1 MIRDITLGQY
11 FPGNSPIHKIDAR
24 IKIIMTLILI
34 VAVFLASSEL
44 SFALLLAVSVTVF
57 LMSRISF
64 KTLAKGLKP
73 IVFILI
79 FTTLFQIF
87 FTRTGKLLFEWHFIR
102 IYSNGII
109 YAVKMFIRIIVLIST
124 TSVLLSYTTSPIV
137 LTDGIEGLMRPLA
150 KIKVPVH
157 DFALIM
163 SIALRFIPTL
173 LEETEKIMSAQK
185 ARGTDFSTGSLMKR
199 ARSLLAVFVP
209 LLASAVRHAFELADA
224 MICRGYRGG
233 EGRTKLNRMKM
244 KFSDVV
250 WLFLAGAVLAGV
262 IILNA
267 HPVFTLDAIFGI

>member
-11 FPGNSPIHKIDAR
+11 FPGTSPIHKIDAR
-24 IKIIMTLILI
+24 AKIIMTLLLI
-34 VAVFLASSEL
+34 IAVFVASSGFA
-44 SFALLLAVSVTVF
+44 FALLFVVSAVIF
-57 LMSRISF
+57 LMSGISA

-87 FTRTGKLLFEWHFIR
+87 FTRTGTLLLEWWIIK

-109 YAVKMFIRIIVLIST
+109 FAIKMFIRILVLITT

-137 LTDGIEGLMRPLA
+137 MTDGIEGLMTPLS
-150 KIKVPVH
+150 KIGVPVH
-157 DFALIM
+157 YFALVM

-185 ARGTDFSTGSLMKR
+185 ARGTEFSTGSLMKR
-199 ARSLLAVFVP
+199 ARALLAVFVP

-233 EGRTKLNRMKM
+233 KGRTKLNKM
-244 KFSDVV
+244 KFRFSD
-250 WLFLAGAVLAGV
+250 LFRAVLSPQPTK
-262 IILNA
+262 N
-267 HPVFTLDAIFGI
+267 P

>member
-109 YAVKMFIRIIVLIST
+109 YAAKMFIRIIVLIST

-250 WLFLAGAVLAGV
+250 WLFLTGAVLAGV

>member
-11 FPGNSPIHKIDAR
+11 FPGTSPIHKIDAR
-24 IKIIMTLILI
+24 AKIIMTLLLI
-34 VAVFLASSEL
+34 IAVFVASSGL
-44 SFALLLAVSVTVF
+44 SFALLFVVSAVIF
-57 LMSRISF
+57 LMSGISA

-87 FTRTGKLLFEWHFIR
+87 FTRTGTLLCEWWIIK

-109 YAVKMFIRIIVLIST
+109 YAIKMFVRILVLITT

-137 LTDGIEGLMRPLA
+137 MTDGIEGLMTPLS
-150 KIKVPVH
+150 KIGVPVH
-157 DFALIM
+157 DFALVM

-185 ARGTDFSTGSLMKR
+185 ARGTEFSTGSLMKR
-199 ARSLLAVFVP
+199 ARALLAVFVP

-233 EGRTKLNRMKM
+233 KGRTKLNKM
-244 KFSDVV
+244 KFKFTDFI
-250 WLFLAGAVLAGV
+250 WLLLAGGVLAGV
-262 IILNA
+262 ILLNTV
-267 HPVFTLDAIFGI
+267 PIDPLNMIFV

>member
-11 FPGNSPIHKIDAR
+11 FPGTSPIHKIDAR
-24 IKIIMTLILI
+24 AKIIMTLLLI
-34 VAVFLASSEL
+34 IAVFVASSGL
-44 SFALLLAVSVTVF
+44 SFALLFVVSAVIF
-57 LMSRISF
+57 LMSGISA

-87 FTRTGKLLFEWHFIR
+87 FTRTGTLLCEWWIIK

-109 YAVKMFIRIIVLIST
+109 YAIKMFVRILVLITT

-137 LTDGIEGLMRPLA
+137 MTDGIEGLMMPLS
-150 KIKVPVH
+150 KIGVPVH
-157 DFALIM
+157 DFALVM

-185 ARGTDFSTGSLMKR
+185 ARGTEFSTGSLMKR
-199 ARSLLAVFVP
+199 ARALLAVFVP

-233 EGRTKLNRMKM
+233 KGRTKLNKM
-244 KFSDVV
+244 KFKFTDFI
-250 WLFLAGAVLAGV
+250 WLLLAGGVLAGV
-262 IILNA
+262 ILLNTV
-267 HPVFTLDAIFGI
+267 PIDPLNMIFV

>member
-24 IKIIMTLILI
+24 AKIIMTLILI
-34 VAVFLASSEL
+34 VAVFVASSGF
-44 SFALLLAVSVTVF
+44 SFALLFIVSATVF

-64 KTLAKGLKP
+64 KTLVKGLKP
-73 IVFILI
+73 IVFVLI

-87 FTRTGKLLFEWHFIR
+87 FTRTGTLLVDWWIIK

-109 YAVKMFIRIIVLIST
+109 YAIKMFVRIIVLIST
-124 TSVLLSYTTSPIV
+124 TSVLVSYTTSPIV
-137 LTDGIEGLMRPLA
+137 LTDGIEGLMTPLA

-157 DFALIM
+157 DFALVM

-199 ARSLLAVFVP
+199 ARALLAVFVP

-233 EGRTKLNRMKM
+233 KGRTKLNKM
-244 KFSDVV
+244 KFRFFDFI
-250 WLFLAGAVLAGV
+250 WLLLSAAVLAGV
-262 IILNA
+262 ILLNYV
-267 HPVFTLDAIFGI
+267 PIDPLNMIFGQ

>member
-44 SFALLLAVSVTVF
+44 SIALLLAVSVTVF

-250 WLFLAGAVLAGV
+250 WLFLTGAVLAGV

>member
-24 IKIIMTLILI
+24 AKIIMTLILI
-34 VAVFLASSEL
+34 VAVFVASSGF
-44 SFALLLAVSVTVF
+44 SFLLLFIVSAVIF
-57 LMSRISF
+57 IMSGISI

-73 IVFILI
+73 IVFILM

-87 FTRTGKLLFEWHFIR
+87 FTRTGTLLFEWWIIK

-109 YAVKMFIRIIVLIST
+109 FAIKMFVRIIVLIST

-137 LTDGIEGLMRPLA
+137 LTDGIEGLMMPLS
-150 KIKVPVH
+150 KIGVPVH
-157 DFALIM
+157 DFALVM

-233 EGRTKLNRMKM
+233 KGRTKLNRMK
-244 KFSDVV
+244 FRFLDFI
-250 WLFLAGAVLAGV
+250 WLFLSAAVLAGA
-262 IILNA
+262 ILLNSV
-267 HPVFTLDAIFGI
+267 PFDPLNMIFG

>member
-11 FPGNSPIHKIDAR
+11 FPGTSPIHKIDAR
-24 IKIIMTLILI
+24 AKIIMTLLLI
-34 VAVFLASSEL
+34 IAVFVASSGFA
-44 SFALLLAVSVTVF
+44 FALLFVVSAVIF
-57 LMSRISF
+57 FMSGISA

-87 FTRTGKLLFEWHFIR
+87 FTRTGTLLFEWWIIK

-109 YAVKMFIRIIVLIST
+109 FAIKMFIRILVLITT

-137 LTDGIEGLMRPLA
+137 MTDGIEGLMTPLS
-150 KIKVPVH
+150 KIGVPVH
-157 DFALIM
+157 DFALVM

-185 ARGTDFSTGSLMKR
+185 ARGTEFSTGSLMKR
-199 ARSLLAVFVP
+199 ARALLAVFVP

-233 EGRTKLNRMKM
+233 KGRTKLNKM
-244 KFSDVV
+244 KFRFSDFI
-250 WLFLAGAVLAGV
+250 WLILAGGVLAGV
-262 IILNA
+262 IYLNTV
-267 HPVFTLDAIFGI
+267 PIDPLNMIFV

>member
-11 FPGNSPIHKIDAR
+11 FPGTSPIHKIDAR
-24 IKIIMTLILI
+24 AKIIMTLLLI
-34 VAVFLASSEL
+34 IAVFVASSGF
-44 SFALLLAVSVTVF
+44 SFALLFVVSAIIF
-57 LMSRISF
+57 LMSGISA

-87 FTRTGKLLFEWHFIR
+87 FTRTGTLLFEWWIIK

-109 YAVKMFIRIIVLIST
+109 YAIKMFIRILVLITT

-137 LTDGIEGLMRPLA
+137 MTDGIEGLMMPLS
-150 KIKVPVH
+150 KIGVPVH
-157 DFALIM
+157 DFALVM

-185 ARGTDFSTGSLMKR
+185 ARGTEFSTGSLMKR
-199 ARSLLAVFVP
+199 ARALLAVFVP

-233 EGRTKLNRMKM
+233 KGRTKLNKM
-244 KFSDVV
+244 KFKFTDFI
-250 WLFLAGAVLAGV
+250 WLLLAGGVLAGV
-262 IILNA
+262 ILLNTV
-267 HPVFTLDAIFGI
+267 PIDPLNMIFV

>member
-150 KIKVPVH
+150 RIKVPVH

-250 WLFLAGAVLAGV
+250 WLFLTGAVLAGV

>member
-250 WLFLAGAVLAGV
+250 WLFLTGAVLAGV

>member
-24 IKIIMTLILI
+24 AKIIMTLILI
-34 VAVFLASSEL
+34 VAVFVASSGF
-44 SFALLLAVSVTVF
+44 SFALLFIVSAAVF

-64 KTLAKGLKP
+64 KTLVKGLKP
-73 IVFILI
+73 IVFVLI

-87 FTRTGKLLFEWHFIR
+87 FTRTGTLLVDWWIIK

-109 YAVKMFIRIIVLIST
+109 YAIKMFVRIIVLIST
-124 TSVLLSYTTSPIV
+124 TSVLVSYTTSPIV
-137 LTDGIEGLMRPLA
+137 LTDGIEGLMTPLA

-157 DFALIM
+157 DFALVM

-199 ARSLLAVFVP
+199 ARALLAVFVP

-233 EGRTKLNRMKM
+233 KGRTKLNKM
-244 KFSDVV
+244 KFRFFDFI
-250 WLFLAGAVLAGV
+250 WLLLSAAVLAGV
-262 IILNA
+262 ILLNYV
-267 HPVFTLDAIFGI
+267 PIDPLNMMFGQ

>member
-24 IKIIMTLILI
+24 AKIIMTLILI
-34 VAVFLASSEL
+34 VAVFVASSGF
-44 SFALLLAVSVTVF
+44 SFLLLFIVSAVIF
-57 LMSRISF
+57 IMSGISI

-87 FTRTGKLLFEWHFIR
+87 FTRTGTLLFEWWIIK

-109 YAVKMFIRIIVLIST
+109 FAIKMFVRIIVLIST

-137 LTDGIEGLMRPLA
+137 LTDGIEGLMMPLS
-150 KIKVPVH
+150 KIGVPVH
-157 DFALIM
+157 DFALVM

-233 EGRTKLNRMKM
+233 KGRTKLNRMK
-244 KFSDVV
+244 FRFLDFI
-250 WLFLAGAVLAGV
+250 WLFLSAAVLAGA
-262 IILNA
+262 ILLNSV
-267 HPVFTLDAIFGI
+267 PFDPLNMIFG

>member
-11 FPGNSPIHKIDAR
+11 FPGTSPIHKIDAR
-24 IKIIMTLILI
+24 AKIIMTFSLI
-34 VAVFLASSEL
+34 VAVFVASSGL
-44 SFALLLAVSVTVF
+44 SFLLLFAVAAVVF
-57 LMSRISF
+57 LMSRISI

-87 FTRTGKLLFEWHFIR
+87 FTRTGTLLFEWWIIK

-109 YAVKMFIRIIVLIST
+109 FAIKMFVRIIVLICT

-137 LTDGIEGLMRPLA
+137 LTDGIEGLMMPLS

-157 DFALIM
+157 DFALVM

-199 ARSLLAVFVP
+199 ARALLAVFVP

-233 EGRTKLNRMKM
+233 KGRTKLNKM
-244 KFSDVV
+244 KFRFSDFI
-250 WLFLAGAVLAGV
+250 WLFLSAAVLAGV
-262 IILNA
+262 ILLNTV
-267 HPVFTLDAIFGI
+267 PFDPLNMIFGQ

>member
-1 MIRDITLGQY
+1 LL
-11 FPGNSPIHKIDAR
+11 FVVS
-24 IKIIMTLILI
+24 
-34 VAVFLASSEL
+34 AVIF
-44 SFALLLAVSVTVF
+44 F
-57 LMSRISF
+57 MSGISA

-87 FTRTGKLLFEWHFIR
+87 FTRTGTLLFEWWIIK

-109 YAVKMFIRIIVLIST
+109 FAIKMFIRILVLITT

-137 LTDGIEGLMRPLA
+137 MTDGIEGLMTPLS
-150 KIKVPVH
+150 KIGVPVH
-157 DFALIM
+157 DFALVM

-185 ARGTDFSTGSLMKR
+185 ARGTEFSTGSLMKR
-199 ARSLLAVFVP
+199 ARALLAVFVP

-233 EGRTKLNRMKM
+233 KGRTKLNKM
-244 KFSDVV
+244 KFRFSDFI
-250 WLFLAGAVLAGV
+250 WLILAGGVLAGV
-262 IILNA
+262 IYLNTV
-267 HPVFTLDAIFGI
+267 PIDPLNMIFV

>member
-173 LEETEKIMSAQK
+173 LEETEKIMSAQR

-250 WLFLAGAVLAGV
+250 WLFLTGAVLAGV

>member
-24 IKIIMTLILI
+24 AKIIMTLILI
-34 VAVFLASSEL
+34 VAVFVASSGF
-44 SFALLLAVSVTVF
+44 SFALLFIVSATVF

-73 IVFILI
+73 IVFVLI

-87 FTRTGKLLFEWHFIR
+87 FTRTGTLLVDWWIIK

-109 YAVKMFIRIIVLIST
+109 YAIKMFVRIIVLIST
-124 TSVLLSYTTSPIV
+124 TSVLVSYTTSPIV
-137 LTDGIEGLMRPLA
+137 LTDGIEGLMTPLA

-157 DFALIM
+157 DFALVM

-199 ARSLLAVFVP
+199 ARALLAVFVP

-233 EGRTKLNRMKM
+233 KGRTKLNKM
-244 KFSDVV
+244 KFRFFDFI
-250 WLFLAGAVLAGV
+250 WLLLSAAVLAGV
-262 IILNA
+262 ILLNYV
-267 HPVFTLDAIFGI
+267 PIDPLNMIFGQ

>member
-11 FPGNSPIHKIDAR
+11 FPGTSPIHKIDAR
-24 IKIIMTLILI
+24 AKIIMTLLLI
-34 VAVFLASSEL
+34 IAVFVASSGFA
-44 SFALLLAVSVTVF
+44 FALLFVVSAVIF
-57 LMSRISF
+57 LMSGISA

-87 FTRTGKLLFEWHFIR
+87 FTRTGTLLFEWWIIK

-109 YAVKMFIRIIVLIST
+109 FAIKMFIRILVLITT

-137 LTDGIEGLMRPLA
+137 MTDGIEGLMTPLS
-150 KIKVPVH
+150 KIGVPVH
-157 DFALIM
+157 DFALVM

-185 ARGTDFSTGSLMKR
+185 ARGTEFSTGSLMKR
-199 ARSLLAVFVP
+199 ARALLAVFVP

-233 EGRTKLNRMKM
+233 KGRTKLNKM
-244 KFSDVV
+244 KFRFSDFI
-250 WLFLAGAVLAGV
+250 WLILAGGVLAGV
-262 IILNA
+262 IYLNTV
-267 HPVFTLDAIFGI
+267 PIDPLNMIFV